1 MSGADPQGASQSRL
15 LSAWTTLRARAT
27 SRLLADFHELR
38 QDFSPT
44 DKGITMTQNNYDA
57 ITIGGGRAPT
67 KDGGRKTEAYTER
80 ATSVF
85 RLWSSVTWRQSYVEY
100 L

>member
-1 MSGADPQGASQSRL
+1 M
-15 LSAWTTLRARAT
+15 
-27 SRLLADFHELR
+27 
-38 QDFSPT
+38 
-44 DKGITMTQNNYDA
+44 KNNYDA
-57 ITIGGGRAPT
+57 IIIGGGQAPT
-67 KDGGRKTEAYTER
+67 KDGGRQTEAYTGR